1 MSKTATYALIAS
13 NTLGSATQTV
23 TFTSIPSTY
32 TDLVL
37 IGTGTSSTWQNV
49 RFRFNSDSG
58 SNYSNTVVYGDGSG
72 AVSARN
78 ISSTALIFAT
88 LSNTVQSNFIT
99 HIMDYSNTTTN
110 KTVIQRGN
118 DTSLL
123 ARADVGLWRNTN
135 TSAISS
141 IELFT
146 ISGNLNTGSTF
157 KLYGIQEGN
166 A

>member
-1 MSKTATYALIAS
+1 MPSTYDRIAAHTIPSGTASY
-13 NTLGSATQTV
+13 

-58 SNYSNTVVYGDGSG
+58 SNYSNTVVYGDGSS
-72 AVSARN
+72 ALSARN
-78 ISSTALIFAT
+78 TSSTALIFAT

-99 HIMDYSNTTTN
+99 HIMNYSNTTTN

-123 ARADVGLWRNTN
+123 ARADVGLWRNT
-135 TSAISS
+135 SAISS

-146 ISGNLNTGSTF
+146 TSGNLNTGSTF
-157 KLYGIQEGN
+157 TLYGIK
-166 A
+166 AF